1 MDLIDFII
9 KRTLSDRGILNYF
22 CFVSLVEGFQ
32 LLILK
37 FDSST
42 LLGYNTTDPKGLS
55 CFYFSS
61 LSTNDKCLWKYRI
74 CFNSVVK
81 ILKSFLN
88 ILDKNHFDGMCI
100 YYEFWQ
106 IISWLIRGLV
116 KPQTYLV
123 YITLFK
129 RSMSW

>member
-1 MDLIDFII
+1 MGTIQLTQKDF
-9 KRTLSDRGILNYF
+9 L
-22 CFVSLVEGFQ
+22 VSTFQ
-32 LLILK
+32 ACQLMTSACENIEYAL
-37 FDSST
+37 
-42 LLGYNTTDPKGLS
+42 
-55 CFYFSS
+55 
-61 LSTNDKCLWKYRI
+61 
-74 CFNSVVK
+74 NSVVK